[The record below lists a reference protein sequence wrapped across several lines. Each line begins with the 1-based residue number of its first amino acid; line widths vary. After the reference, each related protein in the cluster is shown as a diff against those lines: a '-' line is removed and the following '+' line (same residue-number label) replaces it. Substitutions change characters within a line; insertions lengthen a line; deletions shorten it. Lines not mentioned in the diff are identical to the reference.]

1 MIYTDKFINDKG
13 YLNDKISIDL
23 EVGLKDKSR
32 NDFELTVPLSL
43 WDKSLNDGSI
53 IYDDDK
59 TSEFGGMILGK
70 TSNTSTNDIVFYG
83 KTWRGIIDTQVIEP
97 TQGQTHYK
105 ARGDANAFLRD
116 VLDNYFNGLIVGSS
130 EVCGVNVNRDIRF
143 INKLEAIEKTL
154 SDVGLRIDID
164 FDIRDK
170 KAIVKAV
177 PIETHHEKEFSNDYG
192 ISLIAKD
199 IQNGF
204 NHCIC
209 LGKGELLEREV
220 IHLYKLS
227 DGKITQDKTQALNDG
242 ISGIND
248 RCMIYDNNNAEDT
261 QALID
266 GGIKALNEKSDTK
279 SLEIQNVDNIAIGD
293 VVGARDR
300 FTNIYMQKSI
310 IAKIVR
316 GYINNITIENKVGE

>member
-13 YLNDKISIDL
+13 YLNNKISIDL

-43 WDKSLNDGSI
+43 WDKCLDDGSI
-53 IYDDDK
+53 IYDEDK
-59 TSEFGGMILGK
+59 TSEFGGLILGK
-70 TSNTSTNDIVFYG
+70 TSNTSTNNVVFYG
-83 KTWRGIIDTQVIEP
+83 RTWRGIIDSQIIEP
-97 TQGQTHYK
+97 TQGETHYK

-116 VLDNYFNGLIVGSS
+116 VLDDYFNGLIVGSN
-130 EVCGVNVNRDIRF
+130 ELCGVNVNRDIRY

-154 SDVGLRIDID
+154 NDVGLRIDID
-164 FDIRDK
+164 FDIRNK

-177 PIETHHEKEFSNDYG
+177 PIETHQEKEFSNDYG

-199 IQNGF
+199 IKNGF

-227 DGKITQDKTQALNDG
+227 NGTITKDETLALNDG

-248 RCMIYDNNNAEDT
+248 RCMIYDNNNAENT

-266 GGIKALNEKSDTK
+266 GGINALNEKCDTK

-300 FTNIYMQKSI
+300 LTSIYMQKSI
-310 IAKIVR
+310 VAKIVK
-316 GYINNITIENKVGE
+316 GYMNNITIENKVGE